1 LHNALIAAGAHSVR
15 YVLDGADH
23 GDLSFLGD
31 VESGLPW
38 SAKQTMDIIVEFLK
52 GAIGAV

>member
-1 LHNALIAAGAHSVR
+1 MCSTGRITEICQG
-15 YVLDGADH
+15 G
-23 GDLSFLGD
+23 

-52 GAIGAV
+52 GAIGGV